1 MKKSTFVVA
10 SRRTLNPKEEEEAVD
25 EDVGDGVG
33 DAGVDELVV
42 VVSYYRRVG
51 GDEGGVRRR
60 RWRRRR
66 GHGGTE
72 TFTDLVDV
80 VVQEIRALDA
90 NSFDAVVRS
99 VPNNSASQAQREF
112 TQSSKRRR

>member
-1 MKKSTFVVA
+1 M
-10 SRRTLNPKEEEEAVD
+10 D

-42 VVSYYRRVG
+42 VVSAHRRVG
-51 GDEGGVRRR
+51 CDEGVESDDDVEDAAVVMAVP
-60 RWRRRR
+60 
-66 GHGGTE
+66 E

-90 NSFDAVVRS
+90 NSFDAVTVAFR
-99 VPNNSASQAQREF
+99 NN
-112 TQSSKRRR
+112 TLKRKRVHTKQ